1 MACYFTFF
9 YMLMN
14 LSVVVAQAVNFTV
27 LFLASGWDIFLDGCP
42 GCGYG
47 AASEEDLKRGYY
59 ESQMTNFCFH
69 CSASYGGE
77 YCPKCYADDVQQG
90 LKSQTEHEARL
101 QSEQINFENK
111 RRAGIEEDIPF

>member
-1 MACYFTFF
+1 MACYFTFLLHVDDPLSCGRPGCEF
-9 YMLMN
+9 YGP
-14 LSVVVAQAVNFTV
+14 VPG
-27 LFLASGWDIFLDGCP
+27 GWDIFLDGCP

-47 AASEEDLKRGYY
+47 AASEEDLKCGYY

-69 CSASYGGE
+69 CSTSYGGE

-90 LKSQTEHEARL
+90 LKSQTGHEARL
-101 QSEQINFENK
+101 QDEQIDFENK